1 MLTIKFSKNLSVKK
15 RRMWKIFINM
25 SYVLYRITLYDWIE
39 IAFLGFRGFFQ
50 EREVGKKHG
59 KTYGNGDYNDV
70 RFYWFS
76 PTSSA
81 CTFHTCSHTW
91 TYARA
96 QSLSFSIRA
105 ADIRFHEGHIPCN
118 QTLGPNGFRRVHIV
132 VAVVILTAVSR
143 SRRSNER
150 DALPRCV
157 SKFHDCYNE
166 MPEIF
171 VWKAIC
177 CRKSCRKS
185 ALFFTAHVSYLSF
198 RKMY

>member
-1 MLTIKFSKNLSVKK
+1 MHVP
-15 RRMWKIFINM
+15 
-25 SYVLYRITLYDWIE
+25 YVLAHVDIR
-39 IAFLGFRGFFQ
+39 
-50 EREVGKKHG
+50 
-59 KTYGNGDYNDV
+59 
-70 RFYWFS
+70 
-76 PTSSA
+76 
-81 CTFHTCSHTW
+81 
-91 TYARA
+91 ART
-96 QSLSFSIRA
+96 SLSFSIRA

-166 MPEIF
+166 MSEIF

-177 CRKSCRKS
+177 CRKSCRPVFHGTRKLLIFQKNVLRRLYRLKS
-185 ALFFTAHVSYLSF
+185 
-198 RKMY
+198 